1 MLKQSILSGVVALG
15 LSACAGVQLQ
25 AADAPSVKPDLRA
38 QATAPDITPAP
49 ILGPGDRQP
58 SGRDLG
64 TRSAVVAPNAAAA
77 TAHPLATQTA
87 LDVMKRGGTAMD
99 AAIAANAMLGLVE
112 PTGNGIGGDLYAIV
126 WDPMSRQLYGYNGSG
141 RSPMGATLE
150 DMQAKADAFMDGE
163 EIPPFGAA
171 PVTVPGTVE
180 AWGALH
186 ERFGRLP
193 FNTLMEPTIRY
204 ARDGAPIPEVIAYY
218 WQFGPRRFGPA
229 HESGMLEE
237 YDNAK
242 KTYFSPAPVE
252 GSLFRNPD
260 LADTLERIA
269 YAGPD
274 DFYTG
279 EIAQTMGDYFE
290 RIGGYL
296 RFEDFAAHD
305 GEWVD
310 PICVEY
316 RELVQ
321 LCELGPNTQGV
332 AALQMLQMLERFDLR
347 AMGYGSADSLMAQ
360 IEAKRL
366 AFADRARGYADP
378 AFSNIDPRVFV
389 DPSYGRA
396 QGARIDITSAAA
408 AEQIEQNAIIAKPD
422 GTVIYEREDGVVRL
436 VPGEGSGASELLLD
450 LNQELRAADTRLQD
464 GDTTYLTVTDKDGM
478 MVSLIQSNYRGM
490 GSGLVADGLGF
501 MFQDRGQLFSL
512 DPDHPNVFEPGKRP
526 FHTIIPAFAF
536 KKDLPGCQVRAVAP
550 EVACPYEPWLSFGL
564 MGGGMQPQGH
574 VQIIL
579 NLIDFEMGLQEAG
592 DAARW
597 EHRGGCEPTDDLNGD
612 ACEADMGVVHL
623 ESGIPVEARLELE
636 RRGHTVECCRANGGG
651 YQAIMRD
658 FESGAWIAATEMRK
672 DGNADGY

>member
-1 MLKQSILSGVVALG
+1 MLQRSIWVSALAIG
-15 LSACAGVQLQ
+15 LSACASVNVET
-25 AADAPSVKPDLRA
+25 AEAPSVKPETVETVA
-38 QATAPDITPAP
+38 AEAVPEITEP
-49 ILGPGDRQP
+49 IIGPGDRMP
-58 SGRDLG
+58 SGRALG

-126 WDPMSRQLYGYNGSG
+126 WDPKTSELYGYNGSG
-141 RSPMGATLE
+141 RSPMGATLA
-150 DMQAKADAFMDGE
+150 DMQAKADEFMDGE

-186 ERFGRLP
+186 ERFGTLP
-193 FNTLMEPTIRY
+193 FSMLMEPAIRY
-204 ARDGAPIPEVIAYY
+204 ARDGAPIPEVIAFY
-218 WQFGPRRFGPA
+218 WQFGPSRFGPA
-229 HESGMLEE
+229 AERGMLEE
-237 YDNAK
+237 YENAK

-252 GSLFRNPD
+252 GTLFRNPD

-274 DFYTG
+274 DFYKG
-279 EIAQTMGDYFE
+279 QIARTMGDYFE
-290 RIGGYL
+290 RIGGHL

-305 GEWVD
+305 GEWTD
-310 PICVEY
+310 PLCVEY
-316 RELVQ
+316 RDLVK

-332 AALQMLQMLERFDLR
+332 AALQMLEMLEPYDLR
-347 AMGYGSADSLMAQ
+347 AMGFGSADSLMVQ
-360 IEAKRL
+360 VEAKRL
-366 AFADRARGYADP
+366 AFADRAAGYADA
-378 AFSNIDPRVFV
+378 AFSGIDPNVFIR
-389 DPSYGRA
+389 PGYNL
-396 QGARIDITSAAA
+396 ARGEAIDISRAMAPPA
-408 AEQIEQNAIIAKPD
+408 PGYND
-422 GTVIYEREDGVVRL
+422 DVRVMVRL
-436 VPGEGSGASELLLD
+436 PK
-450 LNQELRAADTRLQD
+450 ADKKLED

-512 DPDHPNVFEPGKRP
+512 DPEHPNVFEPGKRP

-536 KKDLPGCQVRAVAP
+536 KKDMPGCQVRAVPA
-550 EVACPYEPWLSFGL
+550 EQACPYEPWLSFGL

-574 VQIIL
+574 VQVIL
-579 NLIDFEMGLQEAG
+579 NLVDFDMGLQEAG

-597 EHRGGCEPTDDLNGD
+597 EHRGGCEPTDGLNGD
-612 ACEADMGVVHL
+612 ECEADMGTIHL
-623 ESGIPVEARLELE
+623 ESGIPVEARVELE
-636 RRGHTVECCRANGGG
+636 RRGHEVECCRANGGG